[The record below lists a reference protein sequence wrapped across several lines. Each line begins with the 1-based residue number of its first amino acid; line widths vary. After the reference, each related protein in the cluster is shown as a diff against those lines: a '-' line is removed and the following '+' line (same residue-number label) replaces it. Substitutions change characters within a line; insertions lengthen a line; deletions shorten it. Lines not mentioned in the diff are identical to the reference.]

1 MGELGEL
8 LQDQGRGGGFDIV
21 IWWALW
27 IMFLFFFWS
36 VFQDFRGFEKATLA
50 CPPWKPSILG
60 DWRSHMSFGFPK
72 QFVFSKP
79 TTNTCLTKW
88 GPTISVVAKPTFFF
102 ANGFVLPKTSLVP
115 EMQAFDST
123 KLLLNCDGSQDT
135 KEEKSKQTISPAK
148 ERALNY
154 WYKIAKQCKN
164 APKKTTWP
172 RLGRPRV
179 ATSIQVAGKR
189 NWFRFF
195 DRVQMYQWF
204 LGRIGS
210 IRPWCSWKWYCCWKK
225 KISHTLHRHFPVFA
239 RRNSYIY
246 LNGWTVF
253 FYQPYFLITFGQERQ
268 QQLRAADAWYG
279 GRGSRI
285 RYEVQWHHGWIDSLI
300 FTVQVE
306 AWV

>member
-1 MGELGEL
+1 MDLFYRKHRWSLKCKL
-8 LQDQGRGGGFDIV
+8 LIQH
-21 IWWALW
+21 
-27 IMFLFFFWS
+27 
-36 VFQDFRGFEKATLA
+36 E
-50 CPPWKPSILG
+50 
-60 DWRSHMSFGFPK
+60 
-72 QFVFSKP
+72 
-79 TTNTCLTKW
+79 
-88 GPTISVVAKPTFFF
+88 
-102 ANGFVLPKTSLVP
+102 
-115 EMQAFDST
+115 
-123 KLLLNCDGSQDT
+123 LLLNCDGSQDT

-210 IRPWCSWKWYCCWKK
+210 IKPWCSWKWYCCWKK

-239 RRNSYIY
+239 RRNSYISQRV
-246 LNGWTVF
+246 NGF
-253 FYQPYFLITFGQERQ
+253 FLSTIFPCHVWAGKAATAPRRWRLIWWKRKQNQIRGTMASWVDWLIDLHCAGWSLGLGGHWPRPHE
-268 QQLRAADAWYG
+268 LEWY
-279 GRGSRI
+279 I
-285 RYEVQWHHGWIDSLI
+285 
-300 FTVQVE
+300 
-306 AWV
+306 